1 MSTSTLSKNWLGS
14 GVIQLSSDD
23 DGQTIVWDTCGVTV
37 KNQPTYS
44 CNQEKLIDLCGKSSA
59 GGDTSS
65 SNKEADYPST
75 PTSTIHTGTSYKTDA
90 SHHANVL
97 EDYTHFSN
105 GSTTTS
111 STWGKVSKVHHAN
124 MVVISA
130 APEDPDTS
138 PPATHTYDTVSGEE
152 VFVHTVGSNDS
163 NQDDVTDT
171 KPENA
176 DARQHHFTSRT
187 NRPQT

>member
-1 MSTSTLSKNWLGS
+1 MSTSTLSKNRLGS
-14 GVIQLSSDD
+14 GVIQLSSD

-37 KNQPTYS
+37 KKQPTHS
-44 CNQEKLIDLCGKSSA
+44 LNQEKLIDLCGKSSA

-90 SHHANVL
+90 SNSANIL
-97 EDYTHFSN
+97 ESYTHFSN

-124 MVVISA
+124 MVVVSTT
-130 APEDPDTS
+130 PEVPNTS
-138 PPATHTYDTVSGEE
+138 QPATHTYDTVSGEE
-152 VFVHTVGSNDS
+152 VVVHTVGSNDS
-163 NQDDVTDT
+163 NQDDVAETE
-171 KPENA
+171 PEDA
-176 DARQHHFTSRT
+176 DAMRRHFTSRT
-187 NRPQT
+187 NGPQT